1 MHAINKIE
9 QQPGVSC
16 PIIGVSRLEQL
27 EQAVAAVQCR
37 LSDEEM
43 QALAAPYEPHPVLGH
58 S

>member
-1 MHAINKIE
+1 
-9 QQPGVSC
+9 VSC

-37 LSDEEM
+37 LSEEEM